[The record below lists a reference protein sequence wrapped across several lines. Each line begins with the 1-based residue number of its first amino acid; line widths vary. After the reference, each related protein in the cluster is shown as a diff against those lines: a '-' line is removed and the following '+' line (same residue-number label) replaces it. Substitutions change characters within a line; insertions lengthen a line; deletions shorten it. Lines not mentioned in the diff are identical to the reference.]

1 MFGAEFDKFNE
12 IIGRKATIVSDWKEN
27 ALRWRDLYVQLRERT
42 GEGDT
47 AEVVR
52 VESQTRRLAGS

>member
-1 MFGAEFDKFNE
+1 MSERADL
-12 IIGRKATIVSDWKEN
+12 WKDN
-27 ALRWRDLYVQLRERT
+27 AYRWRDLYVQLRERT

-52 VESQTRRLAGS
+52 VESQTRRLSERDGESAA